1 MKEIKD
7 SREIEGEL
15 FFDYEEEGWIF
26 QDKDGLQLRV
36 PLSIDLT
43 RLSIDSLVKVTAVVV
58 GPVLVDLKF

>member
-1 MKEIKD
+1 VKEIKD

-15 FFDYEEEGWIF
+15 FFDYEEGWIF
-26 QDKDGLQLRV
+26 QQDEGLQLRV